1 MEQTNRSGKIKGCKV
16 YYVAPCV
23 ETISTCL
30 NSILC
35 GSTGGT
41 VDPIGDG
48 GDD

>member
-1 MEQTNRSGKIKGCKV
+1 MIKQITNIMDGQNP
-16 YYVAPCV
+16 YVTPEV
-23 ETISTCL
+23 EMVEL
-30 NSILC
+30 EANSSFLDN

>member
-1 MEQTNRSGKIKGCKV
+1 MIEQVINHRGGEH
-16 YYVAPCV
+16 YVAPCV

-35 GSTGGT
+35 GSTGGN
-41 VDPIGDG
+41 VQDIGDG

>member
-1 MEQTNRSGKIKGCKV
+1 MEQTNQSCKIKGRKEF
-16 YYVAPCV
+16 YVAPCV

-30 NSILC
+30 DSILC